1 MSEEMIRIYDELSK
15 QITRLYN
22 DYSDQ
27 IKRLNSMW
35 SDYKN
40 VVNNVKKNWD
50 LDNVQLI
57 MRINELK
64 ASIDSLKEELE
75 TLKVKKE
82 LGLMDDESYSKISA
96 ELTEAL
102 TKLTNMYEDAK
113 SKIEDIDR
121 GIKEHWFRSM
131 DVTTLT
137 PEQIEGR
144 IKELEES
151 KARGEL
157 PDDVYERIKA
167 DLELIRRVVQ
177 ALSLIRSE
185 SSKS

>member
-1 MSEEMIRIYDELSK
+1 MSEDMIKIYEELSRQISRLYDE
-15 QITRLYN
+15 
-22 DYSDQ
+22 YSEQ
-27 IKRLNSMW
+27 IKRLNAMW

-40 VVNNVKKNWD
+40 AVNNVKKNWD

-57 MRINELK
+57 LRINELK
-64 ASIDSLKEELE
+64 ASIDSLREELE

-82 LGLMDDESYSKISA
+82 LGLVDDENYSKLST
-96 ELTEAL
+96 ELTDVL

-113 SKIEDIDR
+113 SKIDDVDK

-137 PEQIEGR
+137 PEQVEGR

-157 PDDVYERIKA
+157 PDDIYERIKA

-185 SSKS
+185 ASKS